1 MKTNFNKLRDLA
13 HNNAVSKGFWDAP
26 TPSVEHFL
34 MLIITEL
41 SEVVEADRKNRVLD
55 KDKELE
61 FKNYDNLYK
70 DSKEWTNHGYIN
82 LYDRYIKGSIQE
94 EVADV
99 VIRILDLA
107 GGLGVDIGKIPHS
120 YVELH
125 RERIQSYSVT
135 QNMFF
140 LCQNM
145 CLLSNTNNKEAHIRN
160 TIAEIIAF
168 SETNEIDLIWHIE
181 AKMRYNKTRSVLH
194 NKKY

>member
-1 MKTNFNKLRDLA
+1 MKTNFNKLRDQA
-13 HNNAVSKGFWDAP
+13 HDNAVVKGFWNAP
-26 TPSVEHFL
+26 APSTEHFL

-61 FKNYDNLYK
+61 FQNYDSLYK
-70 DSKEWTNHGYIN
+70 GSKEWTSYGYIN
-82 LYDRYIKGSIQE
+82 LYERYIKGSIQE

-107 GGLGVDIGKIPHS
+107 GGLGVDVSKVPQSLI
-120 YVELH
+120 ELH
-125 RERIQSYSVT
+125 KERIQSYTIT

-140 LCQNM
+140 YCQNV
-145 CLLSNTNNKEAHIRN
+145 CLLSKNDDNEAHFRSL
-160 TIAEIIAF
+160 IALMIAF
-168 SETNEIDLIWHIE
+168 CEINGIDLIWHIE
-181 AKMRYNKTRSVLH
+181 AKMRYNKTRSALH